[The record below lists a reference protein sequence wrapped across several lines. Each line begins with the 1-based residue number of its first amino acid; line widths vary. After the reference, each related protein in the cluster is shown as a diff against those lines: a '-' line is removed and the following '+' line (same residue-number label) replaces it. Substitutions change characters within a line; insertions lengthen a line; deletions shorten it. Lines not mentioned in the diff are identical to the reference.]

1 MQDILLLGIDG
12 GATKISG
19 WIVDIKGKGFSLTNI
34 NIQKKY
40 SEYSSYNGTFQPV
53 DIKTQLA
60 EMNTGINLTDEEIS
74 QGLAY
79 MHAASDVII
88 ELSKN
93 NPDRKLLIGFGMP
106 GLKTVD
112 KRGISALANGPRMP
126 KFVEFIEGKLRNA
139 KIDFYP
145 ISHLGSDADYCGI
158 GEEYDI
164 SGSFKGVE
172 NAYYLGGGT
181 GVADAMKLNGKL
193 ITFDNMKTWIAKAW
207 EMKGASDLSFE
218 RYASAGGIQY
228 IYSIKSGVPIEQLN
242 EQGIYPPQIL
252 HRAIANE
259 SSALETINEVSKNLS
274 ILIFERILTLY
285 SGYSGL
291 FEFINAAKPKLKKN
305 HSFRGTLLDK
315 IVIGQR
321 LGDLLK
327 ESQSTTLLWKD
338 ILVNLKTLIE
348 DTNNEKLIE
357 HYLKNE
363 AFNENILTISGLRE
377 APAIGAAVDA
387 FLNNKNNL

>member
-1 MQDILLLGIDG
+1 MRDILLLGIDG

-19 WIVDIKGKGFSLTNI
+19 WIVNAQEEGFSLTNV

-40 SEYSSYNGTFQPV
+40 SDYSSFDGAFKPV
-53 DIKTQLA
+53 DIKTQLT
-60 EMNTGINLTDEEIS
+60 EMNAVINLTEEEVN

-79 MHAASDVII
+79 MNAASDVII

-93 NPDRKLLIGFGMP
+93 NPNKKLLIGFGMP
-106 GLKTVD
+106 GLKTAD
-112 KRGISALANGPRMP
+112 KKGISALANGPRMP
-126 KFVEFIEGKLRNA
+126 KFVAFIEKKLRDT

-164 SGSFKGVE
+164 SGSFKGVK

-193 ITFDNMKTWIAKAW
+193 IPFDNMKPWIAKAW
-207 EMKGASDLSFE
+207 EMKGASGLSFE

-228 IYSIKSGVPIEQLN
+228 IYSMKSGVPVEQLN

-259 SSALETINEVSKNLS
+259 SAALATINEVSKNLS
-274 ILIFERILTLY
+274 KLIFERILTLY

-291 FEFINAAKPKLKKN
+291 FEFINAAKPKLIKS
-305 HSFRGTLLDK
+305 HPFRETLLDR

-327 ESQSTTLLWKD
+327 ESQSTPLLWKD
-338 ILVNLKTLIE
+338 ILENLKTLIE
-348 DTNNEKLIE
+348 ETKNEKLTG
-357 HYLKNE
+357 HYLKNQ
-363 AFNENILTISGLRE
+363 AFNSDILTISGLRE

-387 FLNNKNNL
+387 FLSNQNSL

>member
-19 WIVDIKGKGFSLTNI
+19 WIVDTQEKGFSLTNI

-40 SEYSSYNGTFQPV
+40 SEYSSYDGAFKPV

-60 EMNTGINLTDEEIS
+60 EMNSDINLTDKEIS

-79 MHAASDVII
+79 KNTASDVII
-88 ELSKN
+88 ELSKK
-93 NPDRKLLIGFGMP
+93 NPNRKLLIGFGMP
-106 GLKTVD
+106 GLKTTD

-172 NAYYLGGGT
+172 NVYYLGGGT

-193 ITFDNMKTWIAKAW
+193 ITFDSMKNWIAKAW
-207 EMKGASDLSFE
+207 EMKGTSGLSFE
-218 RYASAGGIQY
+218 RYASASGIQY
-228 IYSIKSGVPIEQLN
+228 IYSIKSGIPVEQLN
-242 EQGIYPPQIL
+242 NQGIYPPQIL
-252 HRAIANE
+252 HRALENE
-259 SSALETINEVSKNLS
+259 SAALETINEVSGNISKL
-274 ILIFERILTLY
+274 LFERILTLY
-285 SGYSGL
+285 SGYSDL
-291 FEFINAAKPKLKKN
+291 FEFINAAKPKLIKDHPYK
-305 HSFRGTLLDK
+305 GTLLDR

-327 ESQSTTLLWKD
+327 ESQSTQLLWKD
-338 ILVNLKTLIE
+338 ILKNLKTLIE
-348 DTNNEKLIE
+348 ETKNKKLIE
-357 HYLKNE
+357 HYLENGN
-363 AFNENILTISGLRE
+363 FNNDILTISGLRE

-387 FLNNKNNL
+387 FLSNKISL